1 MRKFNKFFSL
11 EYNFK
16 LKESFRQ
23 RNRKY
28 LLSFFLECPYFVLF
42 FPLLLIKWFHRKKYS
57 YKIYCKSY
65 TSYPPIWSL
74 LFSCPL
80 LSFTHSYKW
89 LKWQKL
95 LLLMQ
100 HSMQEIFSVCHLHL
114 PVSVN
119 KEAMPLQYLLNPK

>member
-42 FPLLLIKWFHRKKYS
+42 FPPTINKMIPQKKILLQNLLQELHFIPSNLIIVVLLPTAFFH
-57 YKIYCKSY
+57 
-65 TSYPPIWSL
+65 T
-74 LFSCPL
+74 
-80 LSFTHSYKW
+80 
-89 LKWQKL
+89 
-95 LLLMQ
+95 
-100 HSMQEIFSVCHLHL
+100 
-114 PVSVN
+114 
-119 KEAMPLQYLLNPK
+119 